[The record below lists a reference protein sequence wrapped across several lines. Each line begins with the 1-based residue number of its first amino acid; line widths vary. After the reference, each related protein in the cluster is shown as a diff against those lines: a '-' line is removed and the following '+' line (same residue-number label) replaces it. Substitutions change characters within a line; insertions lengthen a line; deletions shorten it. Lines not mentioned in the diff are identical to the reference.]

1 MITERI
7 LSKPRVAVLVD
18 GENVPAVFAGRII
31 TKALSHGELIIK
43 RVYGDV
49 KQIPSWSEAPGFR
62 LIHSGV
68 GKNATDLLLSVE
80 AMGFMLGGQ
89 ADILVIA
96 ASDRDCTHLAV
107 NLRERGLSVVGMG
120 EGKTKAVFRETCS
133 VFHELIVPAEPAPNV
148 PVHKLTE
155 KPKSV
160 DTWLRDMLAPLGPRG
175 MKVTELNSKMHRTFG
190 RGITTEGVATWKAY
204 AAKDPAR
211 FGHVTLE
218 KEPYIFLK
226 PAPHSAP

>member
-1 MITERI
+1 MIAERI

-18 GENVPAVFAGRII
+18 GENVPAAFAGRII
-31 TKALSHGELIIK
+31 AKALSHGELIIK

-49 KQIPSWSEAPGFR
+49 RQIPSWSDAPGFR

-96 ASDRDCTHLAV
+96 ASDRDYTHLAD

-120 EGKTKAVFRETCS
+120 EAKTNAVFRKACS
-133 VFHELIVPAEPAPNV
+133 VFHELSVSTEPAQNMPGS
-148 PVHKLTE
+148 KLAE

-160 DTWLRDMLAPLGPRG
+160 DIWLYDVLAPFGAKG
-175 MKVTELNSKMHRTFG
+175 MKVTELNSKMHGTFG

-204 AAKDPAR
+204 AAKNPAR
-211 FGHVTLE
+211 FGHITHE
-218 KEPYIFLK
+218 KEPFIFLK